1 MLNYSDL
8 ACFFYRDA
16 GIELPRYTPNHFPV
30 LFTDDPMETLTA
42 LGKKFTNKIIL
53 NNSGDMTN
61 MILKNTDL
69 LTEDVNIQNNIQNGR
84 EHI

>member
-8 ACFFYRDA
+8 ACFFNRDA
-16 GIELPRYTPNHFPV
+16 GIELPRDTPNHFPV
-30 LFTDDPMETLTA
+30 LFTDDPMEILTA
-42 LGKKFTNKIIL
+42 FGKKFTNKIIL